1 MTCRYTRKVR
11 AHMRVS
17 SRLCNSVRSCS
28 HVLLLVLLFEIS
40 VRSIDSVLFS
50 RSFKLVSESQIELPI
65 LAKSSTQS
73 NFAADFVLA
82 ASAFLA
88 TTLVGSSSRH
98 AISVSGHGTARGRL
112 GLRQL
117 ERGLQRPLLRSQGEM
132 DSGLLTSHLCT
143 SQLLNWSLFRSFEV
157 PFVLLTS
164 AI

>member
-1 MTCRYTRKVR
+1 MPPGPQTNYEISIRQEVSVREVPLDPEINLAFADATIKKSATRFVSL
-11 AHMRVS
+11 S
-17 SRLCNSVRSCS
+17 SRRVRHS
-28 HVLLLVLLFEIS
+28 
-40 VRSIDSVLFS
+40 
-50 RSFKLVSESQIELPI
+50 
-65 LAKSSTQS
+65 ATSSTQS

-143 SQLLNWSLFRSFEV
+143 SQPLKWSLFRSFEV